1 VFLYQSSDPRGRL
14 KYDVIDGKQRLES
27 MLAFQGAKG
36 FRGERFSVAMQLQGA
51 PNAEEFDWRRLRHR
65 GHEHLLMG
73 YKIQT
78 VEVSGDLADIIN
90 LFVLLNSTGK
100 RLTGA
105 EKRHAKYY
113 HSTFLRQAGRLA
125 EKRREFILHN
135 RVMSAGQLRR
145 MKHVELVSE
154 LLASIISGNLLN
166 KKSAL
171 NSIIGGQTMTPRQL
185 KSSSAQFTTTLNRL
199 SRMFP
204 KLRETRLR
212 NSVDLYSL
220 FMYVWALEQR
230 GAILTDRRRNGQAQ
244 DLLIWLSSGVDQVRA
259 QQRKAEGAKPNQ
271 RMFADYVL
279 TVQGDTDSFATRK
292 RREQVLDQLLGGI
305 FERKDEKR
313 GFTLEQR
320 RLLWNGDQE
329 KKCGRCRKKLT
340 WSNFTVDHIRP
351 YSKGGS
357 TSLRNAALLCGTCNS
372 SKGNRRGGAGR

>member
-1 VFLYQSSDPRGRL
+1 
-14 KYDVIDGKQRLES
+14 
-27 MLAFQGAKG
+27 MLTFQGAKG
-36 FRGERFSVAMQLQGA
+36 FRGERFSVAMQLPGA
-51 PNAEEFDWRRLRHR
+51 AKAEDFDWRRLRHR
-65 GHEHLLMG
+65 GHEHLLMA

-90 LFVLLNSTGK
+90 LFVLINSTGK

-125 EKRREFILHN
+125 EQRREFILRN
-135 RVMSAGQLRR
+135 RIMSVGQLRR

-154 LLASIISGNLLN
+154 LLASILAGNLLN

-185 KSSSAQFTTTLNRL
+185 KSASSQFTRTLNRL

-204 KLRETRLR
+204 KLKETRLR
-212 NSVDLYSL
+212 NSADLYSL

-230 GAILTDRRRNGQAQ
+230 GAILTNHRRNGQAQ

-259 QQRKAEGAKPNQ
+259 QQRKAEGARPDQ

-292 RREQVLDQLLGGI
+292 RRELVLDQLLGGI

-320 RLLWNGDQE
+320 RLLWNSDQE
-329 KKCGRCRKKLT
+329 KKCRSCRKKLT

-351 YSKGGS
+351 HSKGGR
-357 TSLRNAALLCGTCNS
+357 TSLKNAALLCGSCNS
-372 SKGNRRGGAGR
+372 RKGNRRRRRAA